1 MSEEETREI
10 NYIPLDE
17 KEFGA
22 AEIFAQ
28 GASALDLAA
37 IFALE
42 RRDSDALI
50 RVAREWTRLG
60 SAILEIST
68 EDELKKTPLKFG
80 FRGEEAEENDGESE
94 SSEST
99 SKDELQARGLRLRKH

>member
-1 MSEEETREI
+1 MSEELEI
-10 NYIPLDE
+10 GYTPLDD
-17 KEFGA
+17 KEFGS

-42 RRDSDALI
+42 RRDPDALI

-60 SAILEIST
+60 AAILEIAA
-68 EDELKKTPLKFG
+68 EDDLKKTPLKFG
-80 FRGEEAEENDGESE
+80 FRGEEAEDKDGEPE
-94 SSEST
+94 SSKSVSE
-99 SKDELQARGLRLRKH
+99 DELQARGFRLRKH

>member
-1 MSEEETREI
+1 MSEDVTEI
-10 NYIPLDE
+10 GYTPLEDR
-17 KEFGA
+17 EFGA

-42 RRDSDALI
+42 RRDPEALI

-60 SAILEIST
+60 SAILEIAAE
-68 EDELKKTPLKFG
+68 EDLKKTPLKFG
-80 FRGEEAEENDGESE
+80 FRGEEAEEKDGEPE
-94 SSEST
+94 SSKSAGEN
-99 SKDELQARGLRLRKH
+99 ELQARGLRLRKH